1 MKTKISSCHPSPSGI
16 TAKNL
21 HDCTYGDLR
30 RILREV
36 TEELERQEA
45 QRQKMRAAWVDRHY
59 DYFICDRASFR
70 CAGDVVVVAVV
81 NRDSTLSMAT
91 ARPVKGD
98 IYDEKTG
105 IAVAYAKCIGHTIP
119 DFI

>member
-16 TAKNL
+16 TTKNL
-21 HDCTYGDLR
+21 HDWAYEDLY
-30 RILREV
+30 RIFWEI
-36 TEELERQEA
+36 TEELERREA
-45 QRQKMRAAWVDRHY
+45 QRAAWIDRY
-59 DYFICDRASFR
+59 YTDFIYDRASFQ

-81 NRDSTLSMAT
+81 NRNSTLSMAT

-105 IAVAYAKCIGHTIP
+105 IAVAYAKCLGHTIP